1 MYHIGGI
8 ADLLIFMLM
17 LKRIFGLRVEPRRG
31 RICLVV
37 MLLGF
42 GLCHGLM
49 VQGAVTGLYD
59 GRVQFILYVV
69 FLLAFSWGYALL
81 SLNKNYKQMLTTSFF
96 YISIVMLLFDL
107 RVTLSV
113 LPGYLCLALT
123 AVLFCALTRPIT
135 HMLSNLYWSVSLV
148 TPLLLVILKD
158 LINVAVTLP
167 RWAYIL
173 VPIGLILVSL
183 ASYFLFIRL
192 ATELELQM
200 KLELENQT
208 LTFQLRQMESAEVMM
223 EETRKV
229 RHEMRSNCFMLEA
242 LLEEKKYD
250 ELQDVLHNALGSPLL
265 RGMEVSTGN
274 RMVDMLLSTKVN
286 EARQLGI
293 PIVLHVV
300 LPENL
305 SIDQQMLCS
314 LLTNLLDNAI
324 EASRQVSS
332 PDIDCS
338 MRMVKG
344 YLAIEV
350 RNKVDGS
357 VLEKNPR
364 LLTSKRDRA
373 NHGLGIKII
382 RQIVH
387 RCDGNIEF
395 WEDMGRFVVTIMLPE
410 HC

>member
-17 LKRIFGLRVEPRRG
+17 LKRIFGVRVEPRRG
-31 RICLVV
+31 RACLIG

-42 GLCHGLM
+42 GLCHGLV
-49 VQGAVTGLYD
+49 VQGAVAGLYD
-59 GRVQFILYVV
+59 GRVQFILYVA

-81 SLNKNYKQMLTTSFF
+81 SLSKNYKQMLTTSFF
-96 YISIVMLLFDL
+96 YVSIVMLLFDL

-113 LPGYLCLALT
+113 LPGYICLALT
-123 AVLFCALTRPIT
+123 AILFCALTRPIT
-135 HMLSNLYWSVSLV
+135 HMLSNLYWNVSLV
-148 TPLLLVILKD
+148 TPILLVVLKD
-158 LINVAVTLP
+158 LINMAVTLP

-173 VPIGLILVSL
+173 VPIGLIFVSL

-192 ATELELQM
+192 ATELEIQM

-208 LTFQLRQMESAEVMM
+208 LAFQLRQMESAEAMM
-223 EETRKV
+223 DEVRKA
-229 RHEMRSNCFMLEA
+229 RHELRSNCFMVNA

-250 ELQDVLHNALGSPLL
+250 ELHDVLQKALGSPLIH
-265 RGMEVSTGN
+265 GMEVSTGN
-274 RMVDMLLSTKVN
+274 RLVDMLLSTKVN
-286 EARQLGI
+286 EAGQLGI

-324 EASRQVSS
+324 EASRQVRS

-364 LLTSKRDRA
+364 LLTSKLDRA

-382 RQIVH
+382 RQIVR

-395 WEDMGRFVVTIMLPE
+395 WEDMGRFVVTIMLPQ
-410 HC
+410 HS